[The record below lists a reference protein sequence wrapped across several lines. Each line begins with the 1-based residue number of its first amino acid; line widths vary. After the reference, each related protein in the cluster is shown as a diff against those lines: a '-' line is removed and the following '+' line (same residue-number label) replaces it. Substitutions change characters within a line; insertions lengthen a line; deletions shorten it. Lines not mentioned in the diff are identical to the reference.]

1 LAVAKTSNKKQK
13 RSLCNAELNATLPS
27 EAGQGDVE
35 GQEANALI
43 RPIGKKKAKA
53 ALIQEKKK
61 KCDNNFR
68 KYVGAE
74 ERK

>member
-1 LAVAKTSNKKQK
+1 LVVAKTSNKKQK
-13 RSLCNAELNATLPS
+13 RSLCNVEPNTTLTS
-27 EAGQGDVE
+27 EIGQDNVE

-61 KCDNNFR
+61 
-68 KYVGAE
+68 V
-74 ERK
+74 

>member
-27 EAGQGDVE
+27 EIGHGDVE

-53 ALIQEKKK
+53 TLIQEKKK
-61 KCDNNFR
+61 
-68 KYVGAE
+68 V
-74 ERK
+74 